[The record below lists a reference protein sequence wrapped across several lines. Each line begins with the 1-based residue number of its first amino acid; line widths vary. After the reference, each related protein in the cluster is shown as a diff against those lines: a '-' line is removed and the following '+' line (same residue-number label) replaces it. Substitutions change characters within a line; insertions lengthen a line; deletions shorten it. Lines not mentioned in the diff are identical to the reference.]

1 MLTSNKIRN
10 FRIIENEQEKKGGG
24 AVRTLHNKPV
34 SLTAVFIVHKYLNT
48 KIIVILYNQLSKTN
62 NKPGLHLKL
71 NLIQKQKKL
80 L

>member
-1 MLTSNKIRN
+1 MNK
-10 FRIIENEQEKKGGG
+10 KKKRGGGG